1 MVRSF
6 SAHLFRIKFA
16 AMKTYQHLFFDLDHT
31 IWDFEANAK
40 DALKESYLHH
50 ELALKGIEPY
60 DSFYEKYSYHNKRL
74 WDRYTKGLLVQ
85 RELKWKRMF
94 LTLLDFKIADEPLAR
109 SLSQDFLDRLPIRK
123 KVFPYTF
130 EILDYLKNKGYEMHL
145 ITNGF
150 NRIQEQKLI
159 NAGLQNYFE
168 VMVTS
173 EISGCL
179 KPHAGIFEYAMQAT
193 GAHPSSSIMI
203 GDNIVA
209 DIQGATN
216 FGMDSVFTNH
226 IEATAAH
233 VATFEIKHLREL
245 ENIL

>member
-1 MVRSF
+1 
-6 SAHLFRIKFA
+6 
-16 AMKTYQHLFFDLDHT
+16 MKTYQHLFFDLDHT

-40 DALKESYLHH
+40 DALRESYLYH
-50 ELALKGIEPY
+50 ELALSGIEPY
-60 DSFYEKYSYHNKRL
+60 ENFYERYTYHNKRL
-74 WDRYTKGLLVQ
+74 WDRYTKGLIIQ

-130 EILDYLKNKGYEMHL
+130 EILDYLKNKNYQLHL

-150 NRIQEQKLI
+150 NRIQEQKLVH
-159 NAGLQNYFE
+159 AGLQDYFE

-179 KPHAGIFEYAMQAT
+179 KPHAGIFEYAMEAT
-193 GAHPSSSIMI
+193 GAQPDKSIMI
-203 GDNIVA
+203 GDNLVA
-209 DIQGATN
+209 DIQGAAN
-216 FGMDSVFTNH
+216 FGIDSVFTNH
-226 IEATAAH
+226 IEDTTAH
-233 VATFEIKHLREL
+233 VATYEVRHLREL
-245 ENIL
+245 EDIF